1 MVKTVN
7 FMLCIDHHN
16 KKHLLLLKNQ
26 IHILKVKKK
35 TLPLKNSWGEIIFSS
50 LNFFFPIFYIYNF

>member
-26 IHILKVKKK
+26 IHILKKK
-35 TLPLKNSWGEIIFSS
+35 TLPLKIHEGK
-50 LNFFFPIFYIYNF
+50 